1 MLNTQLLNE
10 IIIKSGYKKNYIAQK
25 LNLTA
30 YGLALKIAGENE
42 FKASEIY
49 KISELLNL
57 SNQERDLIFFNNFGE
72 FNSTK

>member
-1 MLNTQLLNE
+1 MLNTQLLND
-10 IIIKSGYKKNYIAQK
+10 IISKSGYKKNYIAQQ

-57 SNQERDLIFFNNFGE
+57 SSQERDLIFFSE
-72 FNSTK
+72 FSELNSTK